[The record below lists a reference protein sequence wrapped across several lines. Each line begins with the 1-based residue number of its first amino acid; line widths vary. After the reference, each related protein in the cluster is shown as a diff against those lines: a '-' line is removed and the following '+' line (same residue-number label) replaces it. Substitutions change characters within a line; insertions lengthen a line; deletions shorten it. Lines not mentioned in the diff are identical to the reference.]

1 MVISRYEYI
10 YIRSLLIRTVRNRDL
25 LNLENLNVWKR
36 KNFLIE
42 NSLNLFGI

>member
-25 LNLENLNVWKR
+25 LNLENLDVWKR

-42 NSLNLFGI
+42 NSLNFFGI